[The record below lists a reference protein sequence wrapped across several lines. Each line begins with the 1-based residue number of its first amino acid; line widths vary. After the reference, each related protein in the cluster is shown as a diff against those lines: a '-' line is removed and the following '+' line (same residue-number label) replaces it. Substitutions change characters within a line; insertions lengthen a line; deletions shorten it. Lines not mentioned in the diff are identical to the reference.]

1 MRRRLRKMD
10 GADGGVLEDG
20 EARASAAG
28 GDNTKTPFD
37 STETA
42 YDSTETAYDSTE
54 TAYDGTE
61 AAYDSTET
69 AYDRHGIRVD
79 DPQEAAGRSG

>member
-1 MRRRLRKMD
+1 MD

-42 YDSTETAYDSTE
+42 YDSTE
-54 TAYDGTE
+54 

-69 AYDRHGIRVD
+69 AYNRHGIRVD

>member
-42 YDSTETAYDSTE
+42 YDSTETAYN
-54 TAYDGTE
+54 
-61 AAYDSTET
+61 
-69 AYDRHGIRVD
+69 RHGIRVD

>member
-54 TAYDGTE
+54 

>member
-42 YDSTETAYDSTE
+42 YDSTEAAYDS
-54 TAYDGTE
+54 TE

-69 AYDRHGIRVD
+69 AYNRHGIRVD